1 MFLIILRLS
10 FSYSKTKYFRQENIY
25 FDFPSYGVDNG
36 YFEYRISGKLN
47 KTNIK
52 IKLFPIK
59 EFKKIRNSLAR
70 EACRKFG
77 TAGYVFNVTSKLT
90 GTFPIPKK
98 EVYVPVVGNCNKN
111 VFKVTLKF
119 WNENSFLD
127 FRETNIPW
135 NFMIICVFNI
145 VIIVLWIHN
154 TIINYRFFIK
164 VHLMMGFAICLNLLK
179 LVIRTKYWSNKIVN
193 EESSLFRFFVD
204 SGFSAFSNS
213 FLLTVN
219 AIAILGYGTY
229 RENISFYDIIS
240 MFNICLLFFGMKII
254 IELIDDFL
262 IWCPLLFV
270 SMNIIFT
277 YFDMINN
284 AIIAVFYMSSD
295 FDDENSPEYK
305 KFQLIIDF
313 GRNFISQF
321 AAIILVAGLTLLM
334 DAWKVTKVTFE
345 EVYYCLVILNDTK
358 YFLIRE
364 ALHKGNSNIE
374 HEEKNENA
382 LVYIKDPVEDHLTA
396 ISNRINGPTD

>member
-1 MFLIILRLS
+1 
-10 FSYSKTKYFRQENIY
+10 
-25 FDFPSYGVDNG
+25 
-36 YFEYRISGKLN
+36 
-47 KTNIK
+47 
-52 IKLFPIK
+52 
-59 EFKKIRNSLAR
+59 
-70 EACRKFG
+70 
-77 TAGYVFNVTSKLT
+77 
-90 GTFPIPKK
+90 
-98 EVYVPVVGNCNKN
+98 
-111 VFKVTLKF
+111 
-119 WNENSFLD
+119 
-127 FRETNIPW
+127 
-135 NFMIICVFNI
+135 
-145 VIIVLWIHN
+145 
-154 TIINYRFFIK
+154 
-164 VHLMMGFAICLNLLK
+164 MMGFAICLNLLK